1 MAQSR
6 QSRDIIPPA
15 LFRST
20 SWLADSSLRARLLL
34 GLTLVVILLAAIAG
48 FTALQKAQIDQATTQ
63 ATINLKPGQTEVPLD
78 KRLVVTL
85 NHAAKLDAFKAAF
98 AISGST
104 DGDSAAGELTA
115 SSDLRKF
122 TWTPSHPW
130 ADLTTYT
137 VHLATFK
144 DSLGRRVA
152 AHDWRFTTTIVPR
165 IMSLKTDA
173 GISIGDDSEVALG
186 SGLTAVFNAAM
197 DQAASGIL
205 VNGGPA
211 ELKWS
216 TDGQSAAI
224 STKDLRAG
232 PVELAV
238 APGGRDLAGHSLST
252 DWKLRIHWV
261 YQVKVA
267 TTELPSIALVQVP
280 NDPMSRDQSGLQA
293 ADIIYE
299 YATEGGITR
308 FTALFTRAPDVVGP
322 IRSGRLIA
330 FKLTRHYQG
339 VLFLSGLSE
348 GSMARLRADTVPAIF
363 DDDGFFYRTRDRVA
377 PYNLYTGGKQL
388 LAADTK
394 WWTNIK
400 SKLGS
405 GSQPAFPQDAPTLD
419 VPEHSAHYAF
429 DPITGTYSKS
439 EQGHTFSDAL
449 VAQPL
454 HIQMVLVLHTHA
466 TATNYVEDVNGA
478 RGLDFD
484 LENGG
489 RAEFY
494 SGGKMATGKWA
505 GTDRNAPLSYMT
517 DDGKPLI
524 LPRGLVWVDVV
535 TS

>member
-1 MAQSR
+1 M
-6 QSRDIIPPA
+6 
-15 LFRST
+15 
-20 SWLADSSLRARLLL
+20 L

-48 FTALQKAQIDQATTQ
+48 FTAVEKAQVDQVTTQ
-63 ATINLKPGQTEVPLD
+63 ATINLKPAQTEVPLD
-78 KRLVVTL
+78 KRLVVAL
-85 NHAAKLDAFKAAF
+85 NHPAKLDAFKAAF

-104 DGDSAAGELTA
+104 NSDSAAGELIA

-130 ADLTTYT
+130 ADLTTYA
-137 VHLATFK
+137 VHLAAFK
-144 DSLGRRVA
+144 DMQGHRVA
-152 AHDWRFTTTIVPR
+152 PHDWRFTTTIVPR
-165 IMSLKTDA
+165 IVSLNTDA

-186 SGLTAVFNAAM
+186 AGLTAVFNAAM
-197 DQAASGIL
+197 DQAVSRIL
-205 VNGGPA
+205 VNGGPG

-216 TDGQSAAI
+216 TDGRSASI

-238 APGGRDLAGHSLST
+238 GPGGRDLAGHSLST

-261 YQVKVA
+261 YQVKIA

-280 NDPMSRDQSGLQA
+280 NDPLSRDQSGLQA
-293 ADIIYE
+293 ADIVYE

-308 FTALFTRAPDVVGP
+308 FTALFTHAPDVIGP

-388 LAADTK
+388 LAAETK
-394 WWTNIK
+394 WWSNIK

-405 GSQPAFPQDAPTLD
+405 GSQPAAFALDAPTLD
-419 VPEHSAHYAF
+419 VPEHSAHYTF
-429 DPITGTYSKS
+429 DPVTGTYSKS

-454 HIQMVLVLHTHA
+454 HIQMVVVLHTRA

-494 SGGKMATGKWA
+494 TGGKMATGKWA
-505 GTDRNAPLSYMT
+505 GADRNAPLSFT
-517 DDGKPLI
+517 SEDGKPLT